1 MILQGSNSL
10 PCLSSAQWSTPPPVC
25 IAYCGNPP
33 NVRNATVHVTSTIDG
48 GVATYSCMY
57 NYMVLLGNNNL
68 RCLSSG
74 LWSTEP
80 PICKADCGQ
89 PPGVANASL
98 YLTSTRDGGV
108 ATYTSNCGQP
118 PTVRNATVQWTS
130 TQQGGVA
137 TYTCMYSYMIMQG
150 SKNLTCLSSA
160 QWSAPPPVCIAYC
173 GNPPNVRNATV
184 HVTSTSDGGVA
195 TYSCIYNYMVLLGN
209 NNLSCLSSG
218 QWSTE
223 PPICKENVSRLCNAD
238 EISFPQYK
246 CVRTAVYNIDA
257 QIHRM
262 TPNVTTL
269 EVLEVLS
276 GVANVTENES
286 NHNSSEVLTN
296 AEIAVLTNALDL
308 IANLVLSNTSLATK
322 DVAESFLQST
332 SNIIGV
338 VIEKET
344 KGTLLPLKQAN
355 ENTSETLFSSID
367 NIGSALRKR
376 IAYGEIEKMVVVTK
390 NIAFEVKKVVE
401 GYLSFPENYFQ
412 NYTNN
417 DTTWILQ
424 SKSGIFLNTSK
435 LGDVV
440 ATIVIYKNLTDV
452 ISARSKFNRSSN
464 DDDVVNGPVMS
475 CSISNVS
482 SRLAS
487 PIILTFEHGQ
497 TNFINASCNY
507 WKFSSPGYW
516 SSDGCIV
523 RASNDTITVCECDHL
538 TNFAVLMSHFV
549 EAHVKSNVLRLVS
562 IVGLSLSTFCLLL
575 TIIILAKLW
584 RYVRSDR
591 FVVLLNL
598 ILALIISYAI
608 FIGGVN
614 RTENKVVCTV
624 VAASLHYIC
633 TVVFCLML
641 AEGIGIARD
650 VIKVFASTSNL
661 RQLLMFAWGLP
672 VLIVGTTLA
681 ITKTNGYG
689 DDHYCWLSL
698 SRGLRWAFVAP
709 ALFVILFNVI
719 VLILL
724 FKKMFSLKA
733 MVDKQIKDK
742 IKKTLWSLCV
752 LVPLLGVSW
761 ILGIF
766 YVNESASFMQYVF
779 AVCNGLQGVYIFV
792 FNCILNG
799 QVKNGFKTERIRR
812 KNKSMASSF
821 SLNMSKDSTRERRDC
836 DTPVKCASVPGRP
849 SNQMEHITKRE
860 TSGNQ

>member
-1 MILQGSNSL
+1 
-10 PCLSSAQWSTPPPVC
+10 
-25 IAYCGNPP
+25 
-33 NVRNATVHVTSTIDG
+33 
-48 GVATYSCMY
+48 
-57 NYMVLLGNNNL
+57 
-68 RCLSSG
+68 
-74 LWSTEP
+74 
-80 PICKADCGQ
+80 
-89 PPGVANASL
+89 
-98 YLTSTRDGGV
+98 
-108 ATYTSNCGQP
+108 
-118 PTVRNATVQWTS
+118 
-130 TQQGGVA
+130 
-137 TYTCMYSYMIMQG
+137 
-150 SKNLTCLSSA
+150 
-160 QWSAPPPVCIAYC
+160 
-173 GNPPNVRNATV
+173 
-184 HVTSTSDGGVA
+184 
-195 TYSCIYNYMVLLGN
+195 
-209 NNLSCLSSG
+209 
-218 QWSTE
+218 
-223 PPICKENVSRLCNAD
+223 
-238 EISFPQYK
+238 
-246 CVRTAVYNIDA
+246 
-257 QIHRM
+257 
-262 TPNVTTL
+262 
-269 EVLEVLS
+269 
-276 GVANVTENES
+276 
-286 NHNSSEVLTN
+286 
-296 AEIAVLTNALDL
+296 
-308 IANLVLSNTSLATK
+308 
-322 DVAESFLQST
+322 
-332 SNIIGV
+332 
-338 VIEKET
+338 
-344 KGTLLPLKQAN
+344 
-355 ENTSETLFSSID
+355 
-367 NIGSALRKR
+367 
-376 IAYGEIEKMVVVTK
+376 MVVVTK

-614 RTENKVVCTV
+614 RTENK
-624 VAASLHYIC
+624 
-633 TVVFCLML
+633 
-641 AEGIGIARD
+641 
-650 VIKVFASTSNL
+650 
-661 RQLLMFAWGLP
+661 
-672 VLIVGTTLA
+672 
-681 ITKTNGYG
+681 
-689 DDHYCWLSL
+689 
-698 SRGLRWAFVAP
+698 
-709 ALFVILFNVI
+709 FNVI